1 MKKIFGHFI
10 SKLSVS
16 TTVKCIKE
24 KAYLNLQGQEY
35 VKVDKEKHARREAE
49 ADFAFLEQRQEKEK
63 RGF

>member
-16 TTVKCIKE
+16 TTVKSIKE

-49 ADFAFLEQRQEKEK
+49 ADFAFLE
-63 RGF
+63 